1 LNEAAVNSLEG
12 SSCFAGMMG
21 RCCEI
26 LRPNSAGF
34 NSLLDHKKPTVLVRW
49 AMTEAGDL
57 VSIQKK
63 KHQLCLCNLST
74 PVLLAN

>member
-1 LNEAAVNSLEG
+1 MKQQSILWRC
-12 SSCFAGMMG
+12 SSCFAGMG

-26 LRPNSAGF
+26 LKRPNSAGF
-34 NSLLDHKKPTVLVRW
+34 NSPLDHEKPTVLVGW
-49 AMTEAGDL
+49 AIREAGDL
-57 VSIQKK
+57 VSIEKK

>member
-1 LNEAAVNSLEG
+1 LNEAAVNSLEVLLL
-12 SSCFAGMMG
+12 FAGMG

-34 NSLLDHKKPTVLVRW
+34 NSLLDHKKPTVLVGW
-49 AMTEAGDL
+49 AITEAGDL
-57 VSIQKK
+57 VSIEKK

>member
-1 LNEAAVNSLEG
+1 LNEAAVNSPEV
-12 SSCFAGMMG
+12 SSCFAGMG

-26 LRPNSAGF
+26 LRLNSAGF
-34 NSLLDHKKPTVLVRW
+34 NSLIDHKKPTVLVGW
-49 AMTEAGDL
+49 AITEAGDL